1 MSKHPIHAAHEPYRA
16 LLLHREAIVQR
27 DLHTAHQ
34 RAVAAIQPHVDAL
47 LRELADKQATL
58 DEGETIP
65 LIWLR
70 ENHRIAR
77 LQAVISA
84 HIDAYSRYAH
94 GVAVAA
100 QREGA
105 TLGAQAAHAAMHASV
120 PAGVQ
125 WTFKQAREK
134 SR

>member
-16 LLLHREAIVQR
+16 LLLHREAVIQR

-34 RAVAAIQPHVDAL
+34 RAVAAIQPHIDAL
-47 LRELADKQATL
+47 LRELANKQATL

-84 HIDAYSRYAH
+84 H

-105 TLGAQAAHAAMHASV
+105 TLGTQAAHAAMHAAV
-120 PAGVQ
+120 PEGVQ
-125 WTFKQAREK
+125 
-134 SR
+134 